1 MKNPMA
7 EVPAASG
14 RSADE
19 EDVPTGPGAPPAS
32 LSPRPASQDGRGTGD
47 SAGVLGPEHA
57 KIGNWPDPM

>member
-1 MKNPMA
+1 MKHPMA

-14 RSADE
+14 RSVDE
-19 EDVPTGPGAPPAS
+19 EDVWTGAGARPAP
-32 LSPRPASQDGRGTGD
+32 LSPRPASQDGEGTAD